1 MTRGRAFENRRQE
14 ARHYLPS
21 VPVTW
26 TRAGAGRWR
35 RGWLNDVSSS
45 GAALLVPMDIAPKA
59 GQEIEVRLRRDRRPI
74 SYRVVRVEPRQGLLG
89 CRIASVSN
97 RRAEPRDCYT
107 RVPVSWRNGGRG
119 RWRTGRLINASDSG
133 LALLVHAMPPRAG
146 DRIELARK
154 GSGQRARCHVVR
166 TEVCEGG
173 RVTVACRLASLEG
186 SRAWL
191 CPPPRPQRSL
201 RCLPGKISG
210 KRAA

>member
-1 MTRGRAFENRRQE
+1 MPERR
-14 ARHYLPS
+14 PKDS
-21 VPVTW
+21 
-26 TRAGAGRWR
+26 R
-35 RGWLNDVSSS
+35 RGWARNRYRRAAISWRTDRTAPWCSGWLIDVSTS
-45 GAALLVPMDIAPKA
+45 GLGLIIPQGELPAV
-59 GQEIEVRLRRDRRPI
+59 GQEIEVLFRCDKRPI
-74 SYRVVRVEPRQGLLG
+74 PYRVVRAEPRQGFLG

-97 RRAEPRDCYT
+97 RRGEPRDCYT

-186 SRAWL
+186 CRAWL
-191 CPPPRPQRSL
+191 CPPPRPQHTL